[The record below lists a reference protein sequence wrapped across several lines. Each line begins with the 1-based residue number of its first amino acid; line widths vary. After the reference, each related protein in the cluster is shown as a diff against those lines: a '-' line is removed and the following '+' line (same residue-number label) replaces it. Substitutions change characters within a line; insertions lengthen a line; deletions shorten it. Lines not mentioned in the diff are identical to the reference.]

1 MPDFTGYTYTTATRS
16 VWNPFINQYVSG
28 GGGSEWTTTINA
40 GDYYG
45 GYCNNRTYDRLISAA
60 LKRVR
65 ELTSHIGEHRIC
77 LVVGMDVFE
86 SLRWTCT
93 ASFAVMEKTGVI
105 GYVDSIPVRISPDDA
120 LKKDVLAVI
129 YKPDFAELEQYQKDD
144 YVLDADVIWQVSSKD
159 ETNVAV
165 YLRDTSYRVLTG
177 EQLAHPGRG
186 KSGTI
191 GTLPSI
197 KRTPPPLPSTE
208 EFNNLFGDVLPEET

>member
-1 MPDFTGYTYTTATRS
+1 MPDFTGYTYTGTTS
-16 VWNPFINQYVSG
+16 TVWNPFISQYITG
-28 GGGSEWTTTINA
+28 GDGSEWTTTINA

-65 ELTSHIGEHRIC
+65 ELASRIGEHRIC

-86 SLRWTCT
+86 SLRFAYT
-93 ASFAVMEKTGVI
+93 ASFAVMMETGVI

-120 LKKDVLAVI
+120 LKKDVLVVI

-159 ETNVAV
+159 ETNVAIH
-165 YLRDTSYRVLTG
+165 LRDTSYRVLTG

-191 GTLPSI
+191 GTLPPI
-197 KRTPPPLPSTE
+197 KRSPPPLPSAE
-208 EFNNLFGDVLPEET
+208 EFNDLFGDVLPK